1 MNYMNENTNINSS
14 TSFAAKLSKML
25 LKKEDTGKEEM
36 ASPRP
41 EISSGQAYSL
51 AYIQGYE
58 GK

>member
-41 EISSGQAYSL
+41 EKESIAPVQDMPGMTNR
-51 AYIQGYE
+51 
-58 GK
+58 